1 MPFGLEDRWR
11 NGRNLFT
18 ISFRHKKDFVAFEM
32 EEKVGD
38 DVDDSDEDDVQEQ
51 LGYY

>member
-1 MPFGLEDRWR
+1 MI
-11 NGRNLFT
+11 LFVN
-18 ISFRHKKDFVAFEM
+18 KKNFVAFEM
-32 EEKVGD
+32 EEEVGD